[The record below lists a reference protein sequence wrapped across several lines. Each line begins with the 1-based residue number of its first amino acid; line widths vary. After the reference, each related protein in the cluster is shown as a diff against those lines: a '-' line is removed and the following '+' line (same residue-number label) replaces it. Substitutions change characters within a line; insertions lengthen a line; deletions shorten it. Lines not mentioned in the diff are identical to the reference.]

1 MTTPAIT
8 PDARKTL
15 AGIAN
20 DTPAAVHT
28 LATRIVASMQSRIGD
43 LGVIAS
49 VNPETKG
56 LTLILGTF
64 IGTTLYEVR
73 ISADAEITSF
83 LSAPMTVRQAREARP
98 ATTDP
103 IWAQVQAD
111 LNAPADDSAVPAS
124 ISHGEAQ
131 ELHRLIGG
139 LLHHCENNLTIDR
152 GEALP
157 DLERALEL
165 ASLVA
170 ADTADINA

>member
-8 PDARKTL
+8 PAARKTL
-15 AGIAN
+15 AETAS
-20 DTPAAVHT
+20 DTTAAAHG

-43 LGVIAS
+43 LGVIAAA
-49 VNPETKG
+49 NPETRG

-64 IGTTLYEVR
+64 VGTTLYEVR

-98 ATTDP
+98 ATDDP
-103 IWAQVQAD
+103 IWAQMQAD
-111 LNAPADDSAVPAS
+111 LNAPADEAPEPAS

-139 LLHHCENNLTIDR
+139 VLHHCENNLTIDR

-170 ADTADINA
+170 ADTADVNA